1 MSSTELVALSLTAAA
16 APLVKTAAALE
27 KQPQPA
33 GLAQLDLASLAVV
46 DGPLALSRAA
56 VDEEK
61 GSALNSPAGQVITR
75 AGLALDADAVFA
87 DARRRIENV
96 FRLNVALLAAL
107 ALILLIGIGGAIYS
121 GLFLHSN
128 VWPLVFGGVTVVDL
142 AGVYVLKPV
151 AAINRALLATQQI
164 DLLYLRLREG
174 LKDCESLP
182 DPKAFIECRNA
193 VWDRV
198 WADLSALSA
207 IS

>member
-1 MSSTELVALSLTAAA
+1 
-16 APLVKTAAALE
+16 
-27 KQPQPA
+27 
-33 GLAQLDLASLAVV
+33 
-46 DGPLALSRAA
+46 
-56 VDEEK
+56 
-61 GSALNSPAGQVITR
+61 
-75 AGLALDADAVFA
+75 
-87 DARRRIENV
+87 
-96 FRLNVALLAAL
+96 
-107 ALILLIGIGGAIYS
+107 LLIGIGGAIYS